1 MNFILDESLYLIFR
15 GVTQDRALP
24 DVPPEFATS
33 LCSVLSALAS
43 THLDPFIRHFSLRLI
58 ALVLARLPPVLRQQI
73 LMSLAT
79 DTEFLQMR
87 AAAIGLL
94 KEFVL
99 EGFQNPV
106 LSGEKNIF
114 TSPLLLRSFGQILFR
129 TIPSDY
135 LTTVNAAEDIKESL
149 ELSRISEVLSF
160 YYVLLQRDKDNKV
173 CSFLP
178 HKIN

>member
-1 MNFILDESLYLIFR
+1 
-15 GVTQDRALP
+15 
-24 DVPPEFATS
+24 
-33 LCSVLSALAS
+33 
-43 THLDPFIRHFSLRLI
+43 
-58 ALVLARLPPVLRQQI
+58 
-73 LMSLAT
+73 MSLAT